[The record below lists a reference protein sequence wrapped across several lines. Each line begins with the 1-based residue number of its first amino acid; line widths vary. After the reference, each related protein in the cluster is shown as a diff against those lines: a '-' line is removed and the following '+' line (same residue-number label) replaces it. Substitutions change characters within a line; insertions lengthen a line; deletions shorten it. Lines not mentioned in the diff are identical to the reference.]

1 MGIEVEL
8 NGKGGRV
15 CPQGQSGHIRCP
27 LIVRSTSEDVLT
39 GEVFGL
45 LRHVRPHLWLTPLLN
60 LGLGVQS
67 HRQAWF
73 KDLSVRLWER
83 QDRFPPEL
91 LRFREGR
98 TEPDIVI
105 EYENPPTTIW
115 IEAKYTSPLAE
126 RTSNSDDNDQ
136 VLRGIRTLLA
146 ATGHVSTDKLFS
158 VPRRK
163 PVWLA
168 LLAYK
173 PEPLVDRYQNRQH
186 LAECLKGMVKEDALP
201 HQSFVGTVTWK
212 DITQILLDRTTQM
225 TPAERSISRTLATYI
240 EHKMERPKQVG
251 LPVLPTPP
259 DHMSSHPSRILTA

>member
-15 CPQGQSGHIRCP
+15 CPQGQSGAIRCP

-45 LRHVRPHLWLTPLLN
+45 LKHIRPHLWLTPLLN
-60 LGLGVQS
+60 LGLDVEC
-67 HRQAWF
+67 HRQVWF
-73 KDLSVRLWER
+73 KGLSIRLWER

-91 LRFREGR
+91 LGFREGR

-105 EYENPPTTIW
+105 EFQNPPTTIW

-146 ATGHVSTDKLFS
+146 ATGHVTAEKLFAA
-158 VPRRK
+158 PKRK
-163 PVWLA
+163 PIWLA

-173 PEPLVDRYQNRQH
+173 PDSLVDRYRNPKH
-186 LAECLKGMVKEDALP
+186 LAECLKGMVDEKALP
-201 HQSFVGTVTWK
+201 TDPFVGTVTWN
-212 DITQILLDRTTQM
+212 DIARILSERMPQM
-225 TPAERSISRTLATYI
+225 TPAERSMTQSLAEYI
-240 EHKMERPKQVG
+240 RHKMELPKQVG
-251 LPVLPTPP
+251 LPVLPNPT
-259 DHMSSHPSRILTA
+259 DHTLSHPLRILSA